1 MVAKP
6 LGRAERQDQGIVSDD
21 RHEMTPKTRRCFKT
35 AACPARR
42 RDGRRLALEAAGDT
56 GYRAARGR

>member
-35 AACPARR
+35 AARR
-42 RDGRRLALEAAGDT
+42 RDGRRLAVEAAGDT